1 MSKNIDWCKDT
12 IPALYTLN
20 KMIVARKGNIPV
32 KAVLFVGDK
41 ADIDFVVK
49 KEGELLN
56 GIRYKNVDVN
66 KNHIVINIP
75 SGIAKFN
82 YSSFVALLR
91 FDDVS
96 VLDTLDNAISKAL
109 QDAIKTNTNAI
120 ASKVLFKH
128 FENFDDNILHIE
140 DLSCLD
146 LDVVDNPIL
155 KVNNTKPMAEPTKTN
170 VNEVRVQASSIAAPK
185 LEDIITET
193 PALEVNNVSISES
206 VSAETEA
213 VTTSDN
219 SLSNVPEPEDTAVG
233 QDLPYQIKDE
243 LTEEEQ
249 AHNKA
254 LLDEIRVKYNK
265 TIKYI
270 QELHNG
276 SYQIIL
282 NTMKECNE
290 RSKYDKQFTLL
301 YMDISD
307 NFKTELYKRLY
318 DLDNYTKSFNE
329 KLIHQV
335 VELGCPYCGSRWK
348 EDITF
353 VPSGQQF
360 IQCPNCS
367 EERPYNKQ

>member
-20 KMIVARKGNIPV
+20 KMITARKGNIPV
-32 KAVLFVGDK
+32 KAVLFVGDE

-56 GIRYKNVDVN
+56 GIRYKNIDVN

-82 YSSFVALLR
+82 YGNFIKLLG

-96 VLDTLDNAISKAL
+96 VLDTLDDAISKAL
-109 QDAIKTNTNAI
+109 QGAIKTNANAI

-128 FENFDDNILHIE
+128 FENFEDNILHIE
-140 DLSCLD
+140 DLDCLD
-146 LDVVDNPIL
+146 LDVVEQTRTKDFLEESVIL
-155 KVNNTKPMAEPTKTN
+155 KKRD
-170 VNEVRVQASSIAAPK
+170 NEARVQASPIAAPK
-185 LEDIITET
+185 HEDITET
-193 PALEVNNVSISES
+193 PALEVNNASTAES
-206 VSAETEA
+206 VSTETKA
-213 VTTSDN
+213 ATTSDN
-219 SLSNVPEPEDTAVG
+219 CLSNVPEPEDTAVG

-249 AHNKA
+249 THNKA
-254 LLDEIRVKYNK
+254 LLDEIRVKYNE